1 MQPYHTAKKMFYT
14 LEMLGTIAFA
24 FSGALAGF
32 NKRMDIFGVFVVAFV
47 TAMGGG
53 MLRDV
58 LIGNT
63 PVVWMRDLT
72 YLVVVTFGTVVALVF
87 RKKLI
92 YLRLSLFLFDA
103 IGLGIFTIIGIEKG
117 IAAGLHPVICIT
129 LGTMTACFG
138 GVVRDILCNDIP
150 VIFRK
155 EIYATICIVGGII
168 FFILKQTDL
177 SDSLIY
183 LTTSLLIILLRLI
196 VVKYKW
202 SLPRVN

>member
-1 MQPYHTAKKMFYT
+1 MFYT

-32 NKRMDIFGVFVVAFV
+32 NKQMDIFGIFVVAFA

-63 PVVWMRDLT
+63 PVVWMQDLT
-72 YLVVVTFGTVVALVF
+72 YLFVIAVGTIVAIIF
-87 RKKLI
+87 RKKLL
-92 YLRLSLFLFDA
+92 YLRLSLFLFDT

-117 IAAGLHPVICIT
+117 IEAGLHPIVCIT

-155 EIYATICIVGGII
+155 EIYATICILGGLV
-168 FFILKQTDL
+168 FFLFKKINL
-177 SDSLIY
+177 SDDLIY
-183 LTTSLLIILLRLI
+183 LLTPLLIIGIRLL
-196 VVKYKW
+196 VVIKKW
-202 SLPRVN
+202 KLPKIS

>member
-1 MQPYHTAKKMFYT
+1 MFYT
-14 LEMLGTIAFA
+14 LEILGTIAFA

-32 NKRMDIFGVFVVAFV
+32 NKRMDVFGIFIIAFV
-47 TAMGGG
+47 TALGGG

-63 PVVWMRDLT
+63 PVVWMKDLT
-72 YLVVVTFGTVVALVF
+72 YPLLVTIGTIVALFF
-87 RKKLI
+87 RKKLL
-92 YLRLSLFLFDA
+92 YLRLSLFLFDT

-117 IAAGLHPVICIT
+117 IEAGLHPAICIA

-155 EIYATICIVGGII
+155 EIYATICILGGLV
-168 FFILKQTDL
+168 FFLFKKINL
-177 SDSLIY
+177 SDDLIY
-183 LTTSLLIILLRLI
+183 LFTSLLIIGIRLLV
-196 VVKYKW
+196 VVKKW
-202 SLPRVN
+202 RLPKIT

>member
-1 MQPYHTAKKMFYT
+1 MFYT
-14 LEMLGTIAFA
+14 LEILGTIAFA

-32 NKRMDIFGVFVVAFV
+32 NKRMDIFGIFVIAFV

-53 MLRDV
+53 MLRDI

-63 PVVWMRDLT
+63 PVIWMQDLT
-72 YLVVVTFGTVVALVF
+72 YLLVVTIGTVIALIF
-87 RKKLI
+87 RKRLL
-92 YLRLSLFLFDA
+92 YLRLSLFLFDT

-117 IAAGLHPVICIT
+117 IEAGLHPLVCIT

-155 EIYATICIVGGII
+155 EIYATICILGGMV
-168 FFILKQTDL
+168 FFLLKEINLTD
-177 SDSLIY
+177 DLIY
-183 LTTSLLIILLRLI
+183 LFTSLLIISLRLV

-202 SLPRVN
+202 SLPKIS

>member
-1 MQPYHTAKKMFYT
+1 MFYT
-14 LEMLGTIAFA
+14 LEILGTIAFA

-32 NKRMDIFGVFVVAFV
+32 NKRMDVFGIFVIAFV
-47 TAMGGG
+47 TALGGG

-63 PVVWMRDLT
+63 PVVWMKDLT
-72 YLVVVTFGTVVALVF
+72 YPILVTIGTIVALIF
-87 RKKLI
+87 RKKLL
-92 YLRLSLFLFDA
+92 YLRLSLFLFDT

-117 IAAGLHPVICIT
+117 IEAGLHPAICIA

-155 EIYATICIVGGII
+155 EIYATICILGGLI
-168 FFILKQTDL
+168 FFLFKKINL
-177 SDSLIY
+177 SDDLIY
-183 LTTSLLIILLRLI
+183 LFTSLLIITIRLI
-196 VVKYKW
+196 VVRYKW
-202 SLPRVN
+202 SLPKIN

>member
-1 MQPYHTAKKMFYT
+1 MFYT
-14 LEMLGTIAFA
+14 LEMLGTVAFA

-32 NKRMDIFGVFVVAFV
+32 NKQMDIFGIFVVAFA

-63 PVVWMRDLT
+63 PVIWMQDLT
-72 YLVVVTFGTVVALVF
+72 YLLVVAIGTVIALIF
-87 RKKLI
+87 RKRLL
-92 YLRLSLFLFDA
+92 YLRLSLFLFDT

-117 IAAGLHPVICIT
+117 IEAGLHPIVCIT
-129 LGTMTACFG
+129 LGTMTGCFG

-155 EIYATICIVGGII
+155 EIYATICILGGLV
-168 FFILKQTDL
+168 FFLLKQINLTND
-177 SDSLIY
+177 LIY
-183 LTTSLLIILLRLI
+183 VLTSLLIIFFRL
-196 VVKYKW
+196 VAVKYKW
-202 SLPRVN
+202 SLPKIS

>member
-1 MQPYHTAKKMFYT
+1 MFYT
-14 LEMLGTIAFA
+14 LEILGTIAFA

-32 NKRMDIFGVFVVAFV
+32 NKRMDIFGIFVIAFV

-53 MLRDV
+53 MLRDI

-63 PVVWMRDLT
+63 PVIWMQDLT
-72 YLVVVTFGTVVALVF
+72 YLLVVTIGTVIALIF
-87 RKKLI
+87 RKRLL
-92 YLRLSLFLFDA
+92 YLRLSLFLFDT

-117 IAAGLHPVICIT
+117 IEAGLHPLVCIT

-155 EIYATICIVGGII
+155 EIYATICILGGMV
-168 FFILKQTDL
+168 FFLLKEINLTD
-177 SDSLIY
+177 DLIY
-183 LTTSLLIILLRLI
+183 LFTSSLIIAIRLL
-196 VVKYKW
+196 VVIKRW
-202 SLPRVN
+202 RLPRIS

>member
-1 MQPYHTAKKMFYT
+1 MFYT

-32 NKRMDIFGVFVVAFV
+32 NKRMDIFGIFVVAFV

-72 YLVVVTFGTVVALVF
+72 YLVVVTFGTIVALVF

-103 IGLGIFTIIGIEKG
+103 IGLGIFTIIGIETG
-117 IAAGLHPVICIT
+117 ISAGLHPIICIT

-168 FFILKQTDL
+168 FFILKQTSL